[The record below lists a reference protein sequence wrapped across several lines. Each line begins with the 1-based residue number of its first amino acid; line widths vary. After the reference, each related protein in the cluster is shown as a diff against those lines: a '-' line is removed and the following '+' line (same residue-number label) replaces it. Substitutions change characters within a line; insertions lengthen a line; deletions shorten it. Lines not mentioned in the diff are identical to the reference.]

1 MRTKI
6 NAIDRIRVPLVASLV
21 HCPRNITEHTLSV
34 SLSMQDAEDW
44 HDVFADL
51 EALTEV
57 DLRNFTMSH
66 VILVSPDM
74 ASSRALMPPSL
85 APSLPP
91 PDVSQVI

>member
-1 MRTKI
+1 
-6 NAIDRIRVPLVASLV
+6 
-21 HCPRNITEHTLSV
+21 
-34 SLSMQDAEDW
+34 MQDAEDW